1 MKKTL
6 LLLIGTLF
14 LIILLSFKVE
24 KENLAYTTYQY
35 WSNTLKPQCIDAG
48 GTQGLIN
55 ETTSLTT
62 AWTMLKS
69 SSDAKLDGTKI
80 TDGLGNVYYKYVQS
94 STATLQGK
102 GYNLVGTISISSG
115 PNSTQKIRFTKP

>member
-1 MKKTL
+1 MKKNIL
-6 LLLIGTLF
+6 LLFGALF
-14 LIILLSFKVE
+14 LMILLSFKVE
-24 KENLAYTTYQY
+24 KTNFAYTTYQY
-35 WSNTLKPQCIDAG
+35 WSNTLKSQCIDAG
-48 GTQGLIN
+48 GTKGLIN

-69 SSDAKLDGTKI
+69 GSDATFDGTKI

-94 STATLQGK
+94 STATFQGK